1 MKFLCMTCDTQM
13 KTVENRR
20 QLQDGTLA
28 IVLEC
33 PECFGQV
40 GMLTNPMETRMLDAL
55 DVSVCPVGGKG
66 RKAADEQVS
75 ATETSAAPATSAVPD
90 EKAEL
95 EWTPEAEERMKKLP
109 SFVRPMARRGVESF
123 ARQHGHRSVTPK
135 VLEEA
140 RAVFGM

>member
-20 QLQDGTLA
+20 QQEDGTLA

-66 RKAADEQVS
+66 RKAAEEPASVA
-75 ATETSAAPATSAVPD
+75 ATASEPVANAAPNATGAI
-90 EKAEL
+90 
-95 EWTPEAEERMKKLP
+95 EWTAEAEERMKKLP
-109 SFVRPMARRGVESF
+109 TFVRPMARKGIESF
-123 ARQHGHRSVTPK
+123 ARERGPRRVTPQ
-135 VLEEA
+135 VLDEA